1 MYEEE
6 GGRIL
11 RNRRDEPIL
20 SREEEERLESLED
33 KLDVELALK
42 ALAENDGSVPWEEAA
57 KELED

>member
-1 MYEEE
+1 M
-6 GGRIL
+6 I
-11 RNRRDEPIL
+11 NRRDEPIL